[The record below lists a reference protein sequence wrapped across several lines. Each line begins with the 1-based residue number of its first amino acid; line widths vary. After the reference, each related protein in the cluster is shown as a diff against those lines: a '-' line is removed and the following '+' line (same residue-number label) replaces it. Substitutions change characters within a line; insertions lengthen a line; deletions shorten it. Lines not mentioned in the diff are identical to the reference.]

1 MSLYRNRTLLA
12 ICASVSMAMLG
23 IGMVVPV
30 RVLYAQSHGA
40 SLAVIGAMASAFLL
54 SSFVF
59 QYPVGWLADVWGK
72 RPVMTI
78 GLVGLSILTL
88 CWLTVTDP
96 ILFVVLRAVE
106 GLFAAGIFSSARALL
121 ADEIPDDQR
130 GRAFGIYGACM
141 NGGFLLGPALGGVL
155 AGMGYTPT
163 FLGSAA
169 FRLVAFALVAIF
181 IPRGRRT
188 HPDVRARAA
197 AVPRR
202 ALWTL
207 PLVGAYILFLG
218 DNFYFGFDLTL
229 APLWLKHHVGASI
242 AFIGLSYAVWA
253 LPNVLLTPY
262 GGRVADRMRR
272 STLILTFGVLQIPC
286 YIAFAF
292 LNSVAVALILFAV
305 HGSIYAMMQP
315 AVDANLA
322 SFSPPD
328 ARARAQGLYS
338 ALGMAGAF
346 LAANGLSALYGVN
359 FRLPLFVMAGAF
371 SVCVLLGGTMVRVA
385 EGRVLRAD
393 AAASVRAESDWDDA
407 PHRRATGT
415 DS

>member
-1 MSLYRNRTLLA
+1 
-12 ICASVSMAMLG
+12 MLG

-40 SLAVIGAMASAFLL
+40 SLAIIGAMASAFLL
-54 SSFVF
+54 SGFIF
-59 QYPVGWLADVWGK
+59 QYPVGWLADLWGK
-72 RPVMTI
+72 RLVMNV
-78 GLVGLSILTL
+78 GLIGLSILTL
-88 CWLTVTDP
+88 LWLTITDP
-96 ILFVVLRAVE
+96 VLFVVLRFVE
-106 GLFAAGIFSSARALL
+106 GIFAAGIMSSARALL
-121 ADEIPDDQR
+121 ADEIADEQR
-130 GRAFGIYGACM
+130 GRAFGIYGAFV
-141 NGGFLLGPALGGVL
+141 NAGFLLGPALGGLL
-155 AGMGYTPT
+155 ASTGYTPT

-169 FRLVAFALVAIF
+169 FRLVAFALVVIF
-181 IPRGRRT
+181 VPRGRRV

-218 DNFYFGFDLTL
+218 DNLYFGFDLTL

-262 GGRVADRMRR
+262 GGRIADRMRR
-272 STLILTFGVLQIPC
+272 STLILTFGILQIPC

-292 LNSVAVALILFAV
+292 IRSVSVALAVFAI
-305 HGSIYAMMQP
+305 HGAIYAMMQP

-322 SFSPPD
+322 AFSPPE

-338 ALGMAGAF
+338 AIGMAGAF
-346 LAANGLSALYGVN
+346 IAANALSALYGVD
-359 FRLPLFVMAGAF
+359 FRLPLFVMAGTFA
-371 SVCVLLGGTMVRVA
+371 VCVLAGGVMVRIAGERVPDMGQSVGRRESVA
-385 EGRVLRAD
+385 AG
-393 AAASVRAESDWDDA
+393 
-407 PHRRATGT
+407 
-415 DS
+415 